1 MHDRF
6 TIGEISKLY
15 GIGTDSIRYYERIGV
30 LTPQRSESGY
40 RLYRLNDLYKISIIR
55 DLLALGFPMTRIK
68 DYLDGQSIENTLALL
83 HEAHEVIQKKRR
95 ELAQREKL
103 IRARIVLLDGM
114 RDTPEG
120 VFRLERVKE
129 QPCVRLVERIERDE
143 EMDFAVKRLH
153 RAYENLV
160 ASLGNQAIGAVFDT
174 EALAAGKT
182 NVFESIFFP
191 LEDRWEE
198 GTGNTP
204 SKATHDASVDDT
216 VPGGD
221 YLCTYYRGPYRH
233 NGKRVNE
240 LLDHAQK
247 ANMRMLD
254 APFELYIID
263 NRDTSDE
270 SEFLTELR
278 VRVEVPVNT
287 TGEA

>member
-1 MHDRF
+1 MVDEEGRDQH
-6 TIGEISKLY
+6 GH
-15 GIGTDSIRYYERIGV
+15 ERTGD
-30 LTPQRSESGY
+30 
-40 RLYRLNDLYKISIIR
+40 LNR
-55 DLLALGFPMTRIK
+55 
-68 DYLDGQSIENTLALL
+68 
-83 HEAHEVIQKKRR
+83 RR

-198 GTGNTP
+198 GTGNTS
-204 SKATHDASVDDT
+204 SKASHDASVDDT

-233 NGKRVNE
+233 NGERVNE

-247 ANMRMLD
+247 ANMRMPD
-254 APFELYIID
+254 APFELYIIG